1 MSSRSNRGGV
11 LVSKD
16 REDMDD
22 SSSIES
28 FSRPS
33 SPYYA
38 YRYRQAAGSS
48 SSATA
53 IAIAASDDDDDD
65 DDIIT
70 DDMEETEAASTKRAS
85 SSSSSS
91 SSTKQQKKKNSL
103 SVSEINQAASDRL
116 LSLVRYRKVF
126 EPFIPPKVMQL
137 LNELLL
143 LKNSNN
149 NNNNTSN
156 NNNAS
161 SNNNTKGG
169 GGGQHQTDFD
179 DDIIISQPPSLSA
192 GCVMKGYQLEG
203 LSWLVRNYNRAINCI
218 LADEMGLGKTLQ
230 SISLVAHLAFTKHL
244 SGPYLFVVPLSVLF
258 NWMAEFKKWCPALK
272 VVRLHSNDKDE
283 QMRLKN
289 MLRDPDIAQV

>member
-48 SSATA
+48 SATA
-53 IAIAASDDDDDD
+53 TAIAASDDDDDD

-91 SSTKQQKKKNSL
+91 SSTKQQQKKKNSL

-149 NNNNTSN
+149 NTTSSNTTSN
-156 NNNAS
+156 NN
-161 SNNNTKGG
+161 TQGGG
-169 GGGQHQTDFD
+169 GGGQQQTDFD
-179 DDIIISQPPSLSA
+179 DDIILSQPPSLSA

-230 SISLVAHLAFTKHL
+230 SISLVAHLALTKHL

>member
-48 SSATA
+48 SATA
-53 IAIAASDDDDDD
+53 TAIAASDDDDDD

-91 SSTKQQKKKNSL
+91 SSTKQQQKKKNSL

-149 NNNNTSN
+149 NTTSSNTT
-156 NNNAS
+156 

-169 GGGQHQTDFD
+169 GGGGQQQTDFD
-179 DDIIISQPPSLSA
+179 DDIILSQPPSLSA

-230 SISLVAHLAFTKHL
+230 SISLVAHLALTKHL

-283 QMRLKN
+283 QIRLKN